1 MKAAAADPQKEAGMQ
16 VFCAHRMLAVA
27 VLVLA
32 AALFAIVR
40 PAVAQE
46 IRTYSKKADYDDV
59 RFDLTNAIINRGL
72 VIDHNGK
79 IGEMLER
86 TGRDVG
92 SDKPIYKAAEFFT
105 FCSAKLSRQMMEA
118 DARNIAFCPYVMF
131 IYESVGEPGVVVVG
145 YRRPSASGSPETK
158 AALAEIDS
166 LLDGIAREATH

>member
-145 YRRPSASGSPETK
+145 YRRPSGSGSPETK

-166 LLDGIAREATH
+166 LLDGIAREAVQ